1 MKRDLKADLELCEV
15 GLETELVDI
24 NGQQL
29 HTGDVVVVFTE
40 DYIPTLG
47 DKVRVRR
54 IIELSQLS
62 DYHAGHTERKWVSK
76 EQELDGIVI
85 GHRLVQEGIVH
96 HWPDHIA
103 FVPKKYIECY
113 LVAYDLHRKPV
124 HVLPEDME
132 VLSDE

>member
-1 MKRDLKADLELCEV
+1 MKRHA
-15 GLETELVDI
+15 
-24 NGQQL
+24 
-29 HTGDVVVVFTE
+29 
-40 DYIPTLG
+40 LG

-54 IIELSQLS
+54 IIEPSKLW
-62 DYHAGHTERKWVSK
+62 DHHARHRKRKWVSK

-85 GHRLVQEGIVH
+85 GHRHVQEGIVD

-103 FVPKKYIECY
+103 FIPKKYIECY

-132 VLSDE
+132 VLGDEAT